1 MRQMSRNKKNSK
13 FWGWL
18 VLLLGL
24 ILVWSLSKGLWEIR
38 EGYKRIGEAEEV
50 LLQEKKKKGILE
62 LEHEMVQD
70 DDYIEKI
77 VRDELNMQKTGEI
90 IVVLPDNETFELE
103 DIKNQEE
110 ESENNWLRWWN
121 LIN

>member
-1 MRQMSRNKKNSK
+1 MSRNKKNSR

-18 VLLLGL
+18 VLFLGL

-38 EGYKRIGEAEEV
+38 EGYKRISEAEEI
-50 LLQEKKKKGILE
+50 LLQEKEKKGILE
-62 LEHEMVQD
+62 LEHETVQNNE
-70 DDYIEKI
+70 YIEKI
-77 VRDELNMQKTGEI
+77 VRDELNMQKIGETV
-90 IVVLPDNETFELE
+90 VVLPDNEAFELE

-110 ESENNWLRWWN
+110 ESEKNWLKWWN